1 MLTALANAGDC
12 TRRTLV
18 CTSLCGTYL
27 YSKGSSV
34 YAMPRDAFS
43 TLPRC
48 WTDLARSK
56 H

>member
-1 MLTALANAGDC
+1 M
-12 TRRTLV
+12 
-18 CTSLCGTYL
+18 
-27 YSKGSSV
+27 YSKASPV
-34 YAMPRDAFS
+34 YAMPRDGCS

>member
-1 MLTALANAGDC
+1 
-12 TRRTLV
+12 
-18 CTSLCGTYL
+18 
-27 YSKGSSV
+27 
-34 YAMPRDAFS
+34 MPRNGFS